1 VFVDGGLLNNLPI
14 DVMQSLSGGGPVIAV
29 DVSPDVDLKSH
40 IELESELSGW
50 RALWQRMRPFGK
62 RLDLPYI
69 SSVLM
74 RSALV
79 GSIVGDRERRAAETA
94 SLYLKLPVADW
105 GLLEFEKLDDIAL
118 RGHQASAARVKEW
131 WASRA

>member
-1 VFVDGGLLNNLPI
+1 
-14 DVMQSLSGGGPVIAV
+14 
-29 DVSPDVDLKSH
+29 
-40 IELESELSGW
+40 
-50 RALWQRMRPFGK
+50 MRPFGQ

-105 GLLEFEKLDDIAL
+105 GLLEFEKLDAIAL
-118 RGHQASAARVKEW
+118 RGHQASAGRIQEW
-131 WASRA
+131 WASRG